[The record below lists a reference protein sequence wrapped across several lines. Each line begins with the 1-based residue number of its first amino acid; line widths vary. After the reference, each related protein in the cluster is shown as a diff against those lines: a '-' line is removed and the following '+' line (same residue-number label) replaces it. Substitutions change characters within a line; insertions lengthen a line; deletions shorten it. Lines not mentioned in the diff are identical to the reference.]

1 MLKRLLKYQHGI
13 MGLLKKSLLD
23 NYNCSMDDNCAENV
37 VNMMTNEFPTS
48 AAKKT
53 YSQCV
58 FLEKDGEDY
67 RVSKSFGEMLQN
79 EDFYNILEEFIYF
92 GISQGTYNMIP
103 DYCYQRF

>member
-1 MLKRLLKYQHGI
+1 

-58 FLEKDGEDY
+58 FLEKVVKITEYLSHLEKCY
-67 RVSKSFGEMLQN
+67 RTK
-79 EDFYNILEEFIYF
+79 
-92 GISQGTYNMIP
+92 ISTI
-103 DYCYQRF
+103 F